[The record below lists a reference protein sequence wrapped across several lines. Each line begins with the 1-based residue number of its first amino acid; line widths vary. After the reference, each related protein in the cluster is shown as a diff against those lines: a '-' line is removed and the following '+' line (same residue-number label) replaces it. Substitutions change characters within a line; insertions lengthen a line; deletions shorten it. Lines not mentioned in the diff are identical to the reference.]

1 MAKSGS
7 KGKPR
12 TPVGESSKP
21 AAAEGFDPHRAFRFV
36 WNTVSSLEESWLLVH
51 VLYCHSEHRVRRFQ
65 RACPKVFEALRFILW
80 DFAAVQIAKLL
91 DGPGAGTRQN
101 LSLER
106 FINDHQNFGDTTRG
120 LEFVSRIGEIRITS
134 AAIYD
139 HRRKVAAHAD
149 FRTAIG
155 LDNPPHVIRKTV
167 DDTVAAL
174 ATLFSDIAEAVG
186 ENIGTFDREHYDCE
200 LGTVEAALRLADE
213 VRRAELDRY
222 LDARADAEVPEPPR

>member
-1 MAKSGS
+1 MSKSGS
-7 KGKPR
+7 KGKRR
-12 TPVGESSKP
+12 TPVGESPKA
-21 AAAEGFDPHRAFRFV
+21 AAAEDFDPHRAFRFA
-36 WNTVSSLEESWLLVH
+36 WNTVSSLEEAWLLVH

-65 RACPKVFEALRFILW
+65 RACPKVFEALRYIVW
-80 DFAAVQIAKLL
+80 DFVAVQIAKLL

-106 FINDHQNFGDTTRG
+106 FINDHPKLGDTTRG
-120 LEFVSRIGEIRITS
+120 LEFVSRVGEIRITS

-155 LDNPPHVIRKTV
+155 LDDPPHVIRKTV

-174 ATLFSDIAEAVG
+174 ATLFTEIAEAIG

-213 VRRAELDRY
+213 VRRTERDRY
-222 LDARADAEVPEPPR
+222 LHARADAETPDSPR